1 MAKMT
6 WDDTGKRL
14 YETGVSN
21 GVIYPQ
27 ETGGTYPKGA
37 PWNGLTA
44 INESPSGAEA
54 TALHADNIKYLSL
67 MSAED
72 FNFTIEAYTY
82 PDEFKACN
90 GEAELAKG
98 VYVTQQKRKSFGL
111 CYKTILG
118 NDTENNA
125 HGYKLHLVY
134 GAQAAPSEMSRNT
147 VNESP
152 EAITMSWECNTT
164 PVSVAGLEPTAH
176 LIIDSTAIDETK
188 LKKIEDALYG
198 GEGEAHLLLPD
209 EVLAIINAT

>member
-1 MAKMT
+1 
-6 WDDTGKRL
+6 
-14 YETGVSN
+14 
-21 GVIYPQ
+21 
-27 ETGGTYPKGA
+27 
-37 PWNGLTA
+37 
-44 INESPSGAEA
+44 
-54 TALHADNIKYLSL
+54 

-90 GEAELAKG
+90 GESELAKG
-98 VYVTQQKRKSFGL
+98 VSVTQQKRKAFGL

-118 NDTENNA
+118 NDTEYNA

-134 GAQAAPSEMSRNT
+134 GAQAAPSEMPRNT

-152 EAITMSWECNTT
+152 EAVTMSWECSTT
-164 PVSVAGLEPTAH
+164 PVSVTGLEPTAH
-176 LIIDSTAIDETK
+176 IIIDSTAIDETK

-209 EVLAIINAT
+209 EILAIINAT